1 MKERMTLLMV
11 VLAIAFSLPVSAQL
25 HFGLRGGLD
34 YSKANFDDVKNGTYT
49 GWFIG
54 PSVELAIPLTGFSVD
69 GSALLTHAGSK
80 VSGETMS
87 KKSIEIPVH
96 LNYGFGFGRYA
107 SFFIFVGPQWGF
119 KFDSDAATADTA
131 GNLYRYK
138 SSALSANL
146 GVGVKLLAHLQ
157 LMANYNFKLDKDTE
171 TVSQVVKSSK
181 SKNTFQLAATYYF

>member
-1 MKERMTLLMV
+1 MKKRMILLIA
-11 VLAIAFSLPVSAQL
+11 VLAITFALPVSAQL

-54 PSVELAIPLTGFSVD
+54 PSAEISIPLVGLSVD
-69 GSALLTHAGSK
+69 GAALLAHAGSK
-80 VSGETMS
+80 VSGEKMS
-87 KKSIEIPVH
+87 KNSIEIPVN
-96 LNYGFGFGRYA
+96 LKYGFGFGRYA
-107 SFFIFVGPQWGF
+107 SLFLFAGPQWGF
-119 KFDSDAATADTA
+119 KFDSDAATADA
-131 GNLYRYK
+131 DGNLYRYK

-157 LMANYNFKLDKDTE
+157 LIANYNFKLDKDTE
-171 TVSQVVKSSK
+171 IVSQVVKSSR